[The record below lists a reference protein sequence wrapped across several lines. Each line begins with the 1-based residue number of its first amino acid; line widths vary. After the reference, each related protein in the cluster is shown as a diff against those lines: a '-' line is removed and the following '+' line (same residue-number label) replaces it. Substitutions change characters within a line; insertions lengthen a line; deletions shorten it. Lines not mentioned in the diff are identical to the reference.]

1 MVFQSV
7 RVGNEEPLYNIGV
20 VARITQISIATLRAW
35 ERRYNFPETK
45 RTPGG
50 HRLYSEKDI
59 LRLKWVKARIDE
71 GMQTAQ
77 AIYALRHQEYESKW
91 VSEAEWIPAPQ
102 PRRGK
107 NFLSH
112 FRTQLLKAFIN
123 HDLDGANQL
132 LGEALGLSS
141 IEETLNELIIPT
153 MVSIGEAWERGEIDV
168 ATEHLATQFLRQ
180 QLLLW
185 MASGPPPRSISPIIL
200 ACAPGE
206 LHEIGLLMLGVL
218 LRQRR
223 FPIIFLGQS
232 LPLKDLAD
240 FVEDIRP
247 SLILLTAVT
256 EETAQQLVDWTKWMP
271 EVARLGKP
279 LVGYGGRIFTLEPSW
294 RTRMPGVFLG
304 EDLNEAVEKIEQI
317 LR

>member
-1 MVFQSV
+1 MVFQNV

-50 HRLYSEKDI
+50 HRLYSDKDI

-91 VSEAEWIPAPQ
+91 VSETEWIPAPQ
-102 PRRGK
+102 QRREK

-112 FRTQLLKAFIN
+112 FHTLLLKALFN

-141 IEETLNELIIPT
+141 IEEALSELIVPT
-153 MVSIGEAWERGEIDV
+153 MVSIGEAWKRGDIDV
-168 ATEHLATQFLRQ
+168 ATEHLATQFFRQ

-185 MASGPPPRSISPIIL
+185 MASGPPPRAISPIIL

-223 FPIIFLGQS
+223 YPIIFLGQS
-232 LPLKDLAD
+232 VPLKDLAD

-256 EETAQQLVDWTKWMP
+256 EETVQQLVEWTKWMP

-304 EDLNEAVEKIEQI
+304 EDLSEAVEKIEQI